1 MNDFSIPQDEL
12 LALEEVENAAPK
24 TTLSIKE
31 ALEEFSADNAQTN
44 IIVVGSIHKVFE
56 KVVGS
61 EVIKHVHVKH
71 IRDGV
76 LFLEADHAAWAKQIK
91 FISSTIIFGINEE
104 LGEGS
109 IVNVEVSI
117 GAAR

>member
-44 IIVVGSIHKVFE
+44 IIVVGSIH
-56 KVVGS
+56 
-61 EVIKHVHVKH
+61 
-71 IRDGV
+71 
-76 LFLEADHAAWAKQIK
+76 L
-91 FISSTIIFGINEE
+91 
-104 LGEGS
+104 LG
-109 IVNVEVSI
+109 
-117 GAAR
+117 